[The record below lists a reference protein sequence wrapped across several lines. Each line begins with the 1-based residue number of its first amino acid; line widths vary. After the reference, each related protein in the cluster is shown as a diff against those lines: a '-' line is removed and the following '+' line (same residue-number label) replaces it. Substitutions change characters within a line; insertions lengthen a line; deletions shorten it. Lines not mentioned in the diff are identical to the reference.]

1 MMSLNFHAL
10 WYTTSMHYIS
20 WFVCIFFH
28 ILKILMC
35 PFQLTSIDFKMQCI
49 ALEWLEDLCYWRW
62 VRNSSNVFFLKC
74 IFKIVVLDFDIYT
87 MISTKHL
94 HSQYPILHQS
104 SKLYYWAKETCTIMT
119 NEKQKMIN
127 KWLKM

>member
-1 MMSLNFHAL
+1 MLLKMGKNFKQCF
-10 WYTTSMHYIS
+10 
-20 WFVCIFFH
+20 FV
-28 ILKILMC
+28 
-35 PFQLTSIDFKMQCI
+35 
-49 ALEWLEDLCYWRW
+49 
-62 VRNSSNVFFLKC
+62 KC
-74 IFKIVVLDFDIYT
+74 IFKIVMLDFDIYT

-127 KWLKM
+127 M